1 MKNLCE
7 TTSVIST
14 LSFFLEQEDWEHEV
28 ALLHRFVKI
37 TEENRGLFFA
47 LLGKESDLDSYATSP
62 VYYAFT
68 GRNGLWIYQDGNSYV
83 PLCWHPNVDGQI
95 LVFPPRGQYHPTIL
109 KKALAEMPTPPA
121 GISLARV
128 KADEICSESIR
139 NISGFAGRS
148 ISTTLVDE
156 EPVLDWRYPVHIFST
171 ENVAR
176 SEGRAFVKVR
186 NNIKQMEQYTV
197 SILPLSEGRTPQV
210 IEFVNRWARGRSP
223 NIAEI
228 KELVS
233 PYVETMKLLKD
244 DVFNVSG
251 QMFFVDGLLQA
262 VTLWE
267 RPNTAMKIANVWMN
281 LCNTEIRGL
290 SEFVVQ
296 RTSQELLALGIHYAN
311 YGGSETKGLD
321 VYKKK
326 YDPAFSLEL
335 KSINVDIKGCDVI
348 LNSLIRIQ
356 KTRIAA

>member
-1 MKNLCE
+1 MRKANLAVKNLSSFSISLE
-7 TTSVIST
+7 MEEWEESVSV
-14 LSFFLEQEDWEHEV
+14 LK
-28 ALLHRFVKI
+28 RFI
-37 TEENRGLFFA
+37 RLTDENRGLFFA

-68 GRNGLWIYQDGNSYV
+68 GRKGLWLYQDGNSYV

-109 KKALAEMPTPPA
+109 KKVLNEMPIPPA
-121 GISLARV
+121 GTSLARI
-128 KADEICSESIR
+128 KEEDACSDPIY
-139 NISGFAGRS
+139 NVSGTAGRS
-148 ISTTLVDE
+148 ISAALVDE
-156 EPVLDWRYPVHIFST
+156 EPVLDWRYPVRILST
-171 ENVAR
+171 EKVSKA
-176 SEGRAFVKVR
+176 EGKFFVKTR
-186 NNIKQMEQYTV
+186 NNIKQMEQYAV
-197 SILPLSEGRTPQV
+197 SVLPLSEARTIQV
-210 IEFVNRWARGRSP
+210 IEFVNRWARGRSQD
-223 NIAEI
+223 IVEI

-321 VYKKK
+321 FYKKK

-335 KSINVDIKGCDVI
+335 KSIDVDIKGSDVI